1 MQNMNDKTID
11 IQLSKDEALVLFEFL
26 SRFDEILS
34 RFDEIETLSIDK
46 GEEVALWHLHGHL
59 EAILVE
65 PFQSTYM
72 EDIKSA
78 RERLRIKFDGIDT
91 T

>member
-1 MQNMNDKTID
+1 MDDKTID

-26 SRFDEILS
+26 SRFDEI
-34 RFDEIETLSIDK
+34 ETLNIIDK
-46 GEEVALWHLHGHL
+46 GEEVALWRLHGHL
-59 EAILVE
+59 ETILVE

-72 EDIKSA
+72 EDIKST
-78 RERLRIKFDGIDT
+78 RERLRIKGYGIDT